1 MLLSQKKRGRGV
13 LPELIQVVLS
23 IPPRHFARTTPCAPF
38 FKGDSGFGSL
48 PPLSGLI
55 PCDCLPQKG
64 PLTSEPKPEPSGVGH
79 VVALPAQHGV
89 AQEPVAVRTPA
100 VAAAK
105 LGGDPT
111 VRAFVHR
118 DIVERIGP
126 GVRLR
131 NGPFSLSTLIDQKP
145 STDRH
150 PRRPRGLVYLLAP
163 FLLSASKTEVNSSLI
178 PKIVL
183 VKVVETS
190 QRRAPNPCKK
200 VVQLY
205 GPQPYGLVQ
214 FDVQR
219 AAKPHREAH
228 P

>member
-1 MLLSQKKRGRGV
+1 LASTGREMLLSQKKRGRGV

-38 FKGDSGFGSL
+38 
-48 PPLSGLI
+48 
-55 PCDCLPQKG
+55 
-64 PLTSEPKPEPSGVGH
+64 
-79 VVALPAQHGV
+79 
-89 AQEPVAVRTPA
+89 
-100 VAAAK
+100 
-105 LGGDPT
+105 
-111 VRAFVHR
+111 
-118 DIVERIGP
+118 
-126 GVRLR
+126 
-131 NGPFSLSTLIDQKP
+131 
-145 STDRH
+145 
-150 PRRPRGLVYLLAP
+150 
-163 FLLSASKTEVNSSLI
+163 SKTEVNSSLI